1 MKAAVVCGLPASGK
15 TYFADYLAPLINAKH
30 ISSDVIR
37 SSIRMRGKYDLISKK
52 LIYDEMLRQLKAA
65 CKDQKNVVLDAT
77 FYKKEIRS
85 IFIEFCRKHDCELKF
100 IEIRAS
106 DDIIEER
113 MKKKRKYSEA
123 DFEVYELIKKEF
135 EKIEFDHLILYS
147 DKEKL
152 KDMLEKSLEYLE

>member
-15 TYFADYLAPLINAKH
+15 TYFAEYLAPLLNAKH

-37 SSIRMRGKYDLISKK
+37 SALRMRGKYDLVSKK
-52 LIYDEMLRQLKAA
+52 LIYDEMLRQLESA
-65 CKDQKNVVLDAT
+65 CNDQKNVVLDAT
-77 FYKKEIRS
+77 FYKKDIRK
-85 IFIEFCRKHDCELKF
+85 IFMEFARKHDCELKF

-106 DDIIEER
+106 DDTIEKR

-123 DFEVYELIKKEF
+123 DFEVYELIKQEY
-135 EKIEFDHLILYS
+135 EEMDFDRLVLYS
-147 DKEKL
+147 DREKL